1 MIAKVTR
8 GQEPSGAVRYLFGPG
23 RYNEHEDP
31 HVVAAS
37 ASLRVEAGLRPTKA
51 ELEELAAAMDLPT
64 VLFGTEVPAGA
75 CWHLSLSTK
84 AGTDRELS
92 DAEWAEVA
100 QEAMSRLGFEASGH
114 QAACRWVAVRHGRS
128 SAGNDHVHVVVELVR
143 EDGKVARH
151 GQRLPS
157 AFPSLRRHGG
167 PLRALGGRRPRPEGG
182 HARAHPGRGGEGA
195 PHRTGRSGAGRAR
208 PGGAGGGYRRR
219 QRSRVRA
226 VPPGRRA
233 GGQAPLRPRRRASC
247 GRLRGGRGALRR
259 RGGGLLRWGEAGAG
273 PLAPGP
279 TGPLAPTARPRAG
292 RPPPSGLV
300 EPRRRACTRP
310 LGPAGTSPT
319 AGPRPQQRWGK
330 SALRQEHRAPAQRS
344 PARWREATEGLGE
357 VVRELGAVP
366 AEDVTTWRAVASD
379 AAGVLAVLS
388 GRLERIPGPL
398 AHASGLLARSAQ
410 GPRQRPAKVR
420 CVPRGT
426 IKSVAALMAQ
436 ADLDEDTPAAWR
448 LLFAEMLRVVQAV
461 HDAHLARSESEQAG
475 RLADEA
481 RKALDN
487 VRARLGSL
495 EALRAE
501 LLAVVEAAQGE
512 VGAGTGGGCEASA
525 PTGGQRCAAAR
536 AVRRDDNGAGTA
548 ETVLGSGEVSVAE
561 AVLGRTLCAS
571 RWRTWLAQPDNE
583 RRRRGFWPA

>member
-8 GQEPSGAVRYLFGPG
+8 GQQPSGAVRYLFGPG

-37 ASLRVEAGLRPTKA
+37 ASLRVEAGLRPTKP
-51 ELEELAAAMDLPT
+51 ELEGLAAAMDFPA
-64 VLFGTEVPAGA
+64 VLFGTEVPGGA

-100 QEAMSRLGFEASGH
+100 KEAMSRLGFEASGH

-128 SAGNDHVHVVVELVR
+128 SAGNDHVHVVVDLVR
-143 EDGKVARH
+143 EDGKVASHRPTTSS
-151 GQRLPS
+151 GSPALC
-157 AFPSLRRHGG
+157 ADMERRYG
-167 PLRALGGRRPRPEGG
+167 LTVRRRPRPEGG

-195 PHRTGRSGAGRAR
+195 PHRTGRSGTGRAG
-208 PGGAGGGYRRR
+208 PGGARCGYRRR

-233 GGQAPLRPRRRASC
+233 GGPAPLRPRRRASR

-259 RGGGLLRWGEAGAG
+259 RGGGLLRWGEAGQG

-279 TGPLAPTARPRAG
+279 TGPLARRRGREPGGRRRVGWRSPGDGVHEAPRAG
-292 RPPPSGLV
+292 RHLTYRWAEAS
-300 EPRRRACTRP
+300 E
-310 LGPAGTSPT
+310 
-319 AGPRPQQRWGK
+319 RWGK
-330 SALRQEHRAPAQRS
+330 SALREEHRVSTRRS

-379 AAGVLAVLS
+379 AAGALAVLS

-410 GPRQRPAKVR
+410 GPRQRPAKAR

-448 LLFAEMLRVVQAV
+448 LLLAEMLRLAQAV

-481 RKALDN
+481 RKALEN

-501 LLAVVEAAQGE
+501 LLAVVEPAQE
-512 VGAGTGGGCEASA
+512 EAGR
-525 PTGGQRCAAAR
+525 GQEAAAR
-536 AVRRDDNGAGTA
+536 
-548 ETVLGSGEVSVAE
+548 S
-561 AVLGRTLCAS
+561 
-571 RWRTWLAQPDNE
+571 
-583 RRRRGFWPA
+583 RRRRAGKGALRPEQFARTTTGRAPPKRSSEVGR